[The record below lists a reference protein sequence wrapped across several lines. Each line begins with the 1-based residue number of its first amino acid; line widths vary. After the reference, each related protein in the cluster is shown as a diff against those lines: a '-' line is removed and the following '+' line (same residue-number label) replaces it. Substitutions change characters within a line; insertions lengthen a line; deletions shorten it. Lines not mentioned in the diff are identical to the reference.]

1 MSSVFRKCKI
11 TTIPSETDQV
21 AFDDVYELA
30 FKITQRDFR
39 STIIN
44 IGGLNSGL
52 LRSYAEPFNV
62 INISKSKIDKV
73 PQGFHLE
80 NIYMDED
87 RLPVFT
93 DETLDTSVVVCV
105 VTDEIARSRKAL
117 NYLVKLSQRADY
129 MLMAYRIQPGC
140 LLQQRA
146 ALEHRGFEGIF
157 GLTRGDSIAKDS
169 LLYIGGNRVRYSAGS
184 GPKKVLAVM
193 TAYNEDDIIKSSV
206 EHLLNQGIDVHII
219 DNWSNDGTYETI
231 KKISTQ
237 NKGIVSYERYPQE
250 KPQKHVYKW
259 EDLLSRVQ
267 TIAANSDYDWVM
279 HNDADELRV
288 SPWQNVKFVDA
299 IGFIDRLGYNALDL
313 TVADFRPVKDGFRQT
328 SDIDEYL
335 KYFELSDKGGYF
347 TQIKCWKNT
356 TPVDLVRTG
365 GHHAE
370 FEGQKIYPIKF
381 FTKHFPIRSTNQG
394 NKKIFQDRK
403 KVFDRK
409 ERQKGWHIQYDE
421 YEKEREFIW
430 NPLDLYKMSGTE
442 LPADLVIERLSGV
455 GIGKR
460 SME

>member
-1 MSSVFRKCKI
+1 
-11 TTIPSETDQV
+11 
-21 AFDDVYELA
+21 
-30 FKITQRDFR
+30 
-39 STIIN
+39 
-44 IGGLNSGL
+44 
-52 LRSYAEPFNV
+52 
-62 INISKSKIDKV
+62 
-73 PQGFHLE
+73 
-80 NIYMDED
+80 
-87 RLPVFT
+87 
-93 DETLDTSVVVCV
+93 
-105 VTDEIARSRKAL
+105 
-117 NYLVKLSQRADY
+117 
-129 MLMAYRIQPGC
+129 
-140 LLQQRA
+140 
-146 ALEHRGFEGIF
+146 
-157 GLTRGDSIAKDS
+157 
-169 LLYIGGNRVRYSAGS
+169 
-184 GPKKVLAVM
+184 
-193 TAYNEDDIIKSSV
+193 
-206 EHLLNQGIDVHII
+206 
-219 DNWSNDGTYETI
+219 
-231 KKISTQ
+231 
-237 NKGIVSYERYPQE
+237 
-250 KPQKHVYKW
+250 
-259 EDLLSRVQ
+259 
-267 TIAANSDYDWVM
+267 
-279 HNDADELRV
+279 
-288 SPWQNVKFVDA
+288 VDA

-328 SDIDEYL
+328 SDIAEYL